1 MQDLKFKPRPS
12 HKKKKKI
19 LHNGSFRIK
28 LSKKTELIGR
38 FTRKILVIEI

>member
-12 HKKKKKI
+12 QKKKKI